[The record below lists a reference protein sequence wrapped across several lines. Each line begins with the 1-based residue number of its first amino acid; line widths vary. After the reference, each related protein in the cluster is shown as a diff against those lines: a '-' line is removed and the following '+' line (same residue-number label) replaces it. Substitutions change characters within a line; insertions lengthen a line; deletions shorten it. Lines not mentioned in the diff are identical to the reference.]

1 MLLGIPGRKTI
12 VWGRE
17 LHCTVLV
24 NGLHAKTGGGVTY
37 LRNVLPYLAADP
49 ELEIHLCLHRDQQ
62 GAFEPMDKR
71 VRVHYAG
78 FSGGFYR
85 RLVWEQAVLPIIARR
100 LGADVTFSPA
110 NFGPLLAPR
119 PVILLRNALA
129 VWGEDRRPGKRLYWL
144 ALSLMTKASLT
155 FCRHAIAVSEYAGAA
170 LTRGASRRTLDRV
183 SVVHHGV
190 GEAFTPAKSGHGRE
204 DFLLCVGDIYIQKN
218 LHRLIEALDRVREVF
233 PDVRLKVAGRPV
245 DEEYAGLVG
254 ALIAEYGLG
263 GNVELLG
270 HVAPEDLLEAYRR
283 CAVLVFPST
292 VETFGNPLVE
302 AMACGAPIVS
312 ANTTAMPEVLGD
324 AALFFDPRNPD
335 QMAECILAA
344 LNDADLR
351 RDLSERGLA
360 RSKDFSWRRTGER
373 TASILKDCARRR

>member
-1 MLLGIPGRKTI
+1 M
-12 VWGRE
+12 
-17 LHCTVLV
+17 HCTVLV

-37 LRNVLPYLAADP
+37 LRNVLPYLAADA
-49 ELEIHLCLHRDQQ
+49 ELELHLCLHLDQQ
-62 GAFEPMDKR
+62 GVFEPVDKR
-71 VRVHYAG
+71 IQVHYAG
-78 FSGGFYR
+78 FGGGFYR
-85 RLVWEQAVLPIIARR
+85 RLVWEQAVLPFIARR

-129 VWGEDRRPGKRLYWL
+129 VWGEERRLGKRLYWL
-144 ALSLMTKASLT
+144 ALSLMTKASLA

-170 LTRGASRRTLDRV
+170 LSGGASRRTRKRV

-190 GEAFTPAKSGHGRE
+190 GEAFTPPQPDKGRE

-218 LHRLIEALDRVREVF
+218 LHRLIEALGRVRDVF

-254 ALIAEYGLG
+254 SLIAQYGLG

-270 HVAPEDLLEAYRR
+270 HVATQDLLEAYRR
-283 CAVLVFPST
+283 CALMVFPST
-292 VETFGNPLVE
+292 VETFGNPLLE

-312 ANTTAMPEVLGD
+312 ANTTAMPEVLDD

-335 QMAECILAA
+335 HMAECILVA
-344 LNDADLR
+344 LGDAELR
-351 RDLSERGLA
+351 KELSEKGLA

-373 TASILKDCARRR
+373 TASILKDCVRRR